1 MEPPSTATLI
11 LDAAQELVQV
21 RGYNAFSYR
30 EIAARV
36 GIRAATIHYYF
47 PTKGDLGQALMAR
60 FGRAVGEAQAGIDAR
75 HKDPRRKLE
84 AYVQLF
90 QHALDDGN
98 RMCLGGMLAM
108 EHATLPESVQA
119 EVRRFVDANEAWIA
133 AVLEQ

>member
-1 MEPPSTATLI
+1 MESRATETAI
-11 LDAAQELVQV
+11 LDAAQAMAQV

-30 EIAARV
+30 EIAERV

-47 PTKGDLGQALMAR
+47 PAKGDLGRALMGR
-60 FGRAVGEAQAGIDAR
+60 FAGSVGAAQAEIDAR

-90 QHALDDGN
+90 QDALEDGN

-108 EHATLPESVQA
+108 E
-119 EVRRFVDANEAWIA
+119 
-133 AVLEQ
+133 